1 MRVFIQTQGLIL
13 SREDSEH
20 IRQRLRQLLGRF
32 GDKAIGAS
40 LHLKDI
46 NGPRGGEDKDCQLV
60 IELEDTTTVV
70 RDRGHQIRA
79 MVDRA
84 LHRASHAL
92 SKQVE
97 RIRERPLRAP
107 HLGKGR
113 TPGRN
118 RRMERAFNALNAVA
132 DPS

>member
-1 MRVFIQTQGLIL
+1 MRVFIQTQGLNL

-40 LHLKDI
+40 VHLKDI
-46 NGPRGGEDKDCQLV
+46 NGPRGGNDKDCQLV
-60 IELEDTTTVV
+60 IELEDTTAVV
-70 RDRGHQIRA
+70 HDRGSQIRA
-79 MVDRA
+79 LVDRA
-84 LHRASHAL
+84 LHRAAHTI
-92 SKQVE
+92 SKQIE

-107 HLGKGR
+107 QMGKGR

-118 RRMERAFNALNAVA
+118 RRMERAFHAVNALP